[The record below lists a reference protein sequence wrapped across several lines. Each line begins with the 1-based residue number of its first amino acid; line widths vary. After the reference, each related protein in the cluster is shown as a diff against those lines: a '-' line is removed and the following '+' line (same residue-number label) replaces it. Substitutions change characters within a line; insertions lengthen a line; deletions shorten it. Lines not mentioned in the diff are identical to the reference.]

1 MIIRLNRYLSICGV
15 SSRRKAD
22 KLIEDGRVKVN
33 GIIVREPGYR
43 VDTDRDRVLIGK
55 RILKP
60 QKKRY
65 VILNKPRLYLT
76 SLRGEKER
84 KRSIRELIRD
94 IPERVYPVG
103 RLDYDAE
110 GLLILTNDGEI
121 ANRILHPR
129 YKLPKVYLV
138 IVKGDLGK
146 DAIEKGALG
155 IKLEDGF
162 ARPDWIKILSRK
174 SDNTVLEVAFHEG
187 RKHLVKRFFKSMG
200 YPVLRLKRVA
210 IGPIRL
216 GNLPR
221 GRWRDLTSDELE
233 ALKRSLGFK

>member
-22 KLIEDGRVKVN
+22 RLIEDGRVRVN
-33 GIIVREPGYR
+33 GVIVREPGYR
-43 VDTDRDRVLIGK
+43 VDTDKDRVSIG
-55 RILKP
+55 RRVLKP

-76 SLRGEKER
+76 SLGDER
-84 KRSIRELIRD
+84 DGKRSIRELIRD
-94 IPERVYPVG
+94 IPERVYPAG

-110 GLLILTNDGEI
+110 GLLMLTNDGEV

-129 YKLPKVYLV
+129 YKLPKVYLTL
-138 IVKGDLGK
+138 VKGALSSDVL
-146 DAIEKGALG
+146 EKGAFG
-155 IKLEDGF
+155 IKLEDGL
-162 ARPDWIKILSRK
+162 ARPDWIKILGK
-174 SDNTVLEVAFHEG
+174 KNDNTVLEVAFHEG

-221 GRWRDLTSDELE
+221 GKWRDLTPEELE

>member
-33 GIIVREPGYR
+33 GIIVREPGHR

-221 GRWRDLTSDELE
+221 GKWRDLTPGELE